1 MNFSTLCTI
10 FVTFSPETSEFTLL
24 TIAPFQRYGKKR
36 HITSNISEYPGPILT
51 YFTRLVGILVG
62 MIIPISQETLLWQP
76 VKFGGLSQTSPETT
90 FTFCFGVRQR
100 IGQS

>member
-51 YFTRLVGILVG
+51 YFKV
-62 MIIPISQETLLWQP
+62 W
-76 VKFGGLSQTSPETT
+76 
-90 FTFCFGVRQR
+90 
-100 IGQS
+100 